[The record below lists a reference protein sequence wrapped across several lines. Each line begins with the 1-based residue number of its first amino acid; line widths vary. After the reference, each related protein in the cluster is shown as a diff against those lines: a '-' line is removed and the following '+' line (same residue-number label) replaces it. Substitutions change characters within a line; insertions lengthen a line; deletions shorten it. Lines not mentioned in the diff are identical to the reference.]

1 MSLDSLSVLLISIG
15 ALLLGSFI
23 KQHIS
28 FFQTFCI
35 PSPVIGGGIVSIIV
49 WIFYMYGF
57 SIEFDNTLQ
66 TPLMVMFFTIVG
78 LGGSLRL
85 LKIGGKI
92 LIFYL
97 LCCWFVAV
105 FQNLVG
111 VAFMNI
117 FGLNALYGILS
128 GAVALEGGH
137 ANAIAFSSMVESLTD
152 LPNAHVLAVAAATFG
167 LISGSLMGGPIAA
180 FLIKRH
186 KLKIESSQIQEV
198 KGDKKINANY
208 HDFIKSLFI
217 VLCIMYIGMYLS
229 SLFTKI
235 SGYFLPAYVG
245 SMLLAIVF
253 RNINDSFNLIKINEY
268 CMDIISNLSLG
279 IFLSM
284 AMMTLR
290 IWELSS
296 TALPLLVTLL
306 IQVLLL
312 SLFCI
317 FIVFRI
323 CGKNYDSAAMCAGL
337 MGHGL
342 GATPNA
348 VANIQA
354 LGDRYGVMSK
364 QAMLIVPLCGS
375 VLIDIVAVP
384 FNTYM
389 INVFV

>member
-1 MSLDSLSVLLISIG
+1 
-15 ALLLGSFI
+15 
-23 KQHIS
+23 
-28 FFQTFCI
+28 
-35 PSPVIGGGIVSIIV
+35 
-49 WIFYMYGF
+49 
-57 SIEFDNTLQ
+57 
-66 TPLMVMFFTIVG
+66 
-78 LGGSLRL
+78 
-85 LKIGGKI
+85 
-92 LIFYL
+92 
-97 LCCWFVAV
+97 
-105 FQNLVG
+105 
-111 VAFMNI
+111 
-117 FGLNALYGILS
+117 
-128 GAVALEGGH
+128 
-137 ANAIAFSSMVESLTD
+137 
-152 LPNAHVLAVAAATFG
+152 
-167 LISGSLMGGPIAA
+167 
-180 FLIKRH
+180 
-186 KLKIESSQIQEV
+186 
-198 KGDKKINANY
+198 
-208 HDFIKSLFI
+208 
-217 VLCIMYIGMYLS
+217 MYIGMYLS

>member
-28 FFQTFCI
+28 FLQTFCI

-152 LPNAHVLAVAAATFG
+152 LPNAHVVAVAAATFG

-198 KGDKKINANY
+198 KG
-208 HDFIKSLFI
+208 
-217 VLCIMYIGMYLS
+217 G
-229 SLFTKI
+229 
-235 SGYFLPAYVG
+235 
-245 SMLLAIVF
+245 
-253 RNINDSFNLIKINEY
+253 
-268 CMDIISNLSLG
+268 
-279 IFLSM
+279 
-284 AMMTLR
+284 
-290 IWELSS
+290 
-296 TALPLLVTLL
+296 
-306 IQVLLL
+306 Q
-312 SLFCI
+312 
-317 FIVFRI
+317 
-323 CGKNYDSAAMCAGL
+323 KN
-337 MGHGL
+337 
-342 GATPNA
+342 
-348 VANIQA
+348 
-354 LGDRYGVMSK
+354 
-364 QAMLIVPLCGS
+364 
-375 VLIDIVAVP
+375 
-384 FNTYM
+384 
-389 INVFV
+389 

>member
-1 MSLDSLSVLLISIG
+1 
-15 ALLLGSFI
+15 
-23 KQHIS
+23 
-28 FFQTFCI
+28 
-35 PSPVIGGGIVSIIV
+35 
-49 WIFYMYGF
+49 MYGF

-152 LPNAHVLAVAAATFG
+152 LPNARVVAVAAATFG

-198 KGDKKINANY
+198 KG
-208 HDFIKSLFI
+208 
-217 VLCIMYIGMYLS
+217 G
-229 SLFTKI
+229 
-235 SGYFLPAYVG
+235 
-245 SMLLAIVF
+245 
-253 RNINDSFNLIKINEY
+253 
-268 CMDIISNLSLG
+268 
-279 IFLSM
+279 
-284 AMMTLR
+284 
-290 IWELSS
+290 
-296 TALPLLVTLL
+296 
-306 IQVLLL
+306 Q
-312 SLFCI
+312 
-317 FIVFRI
+317 
-323 CGKNYDSAAMCAGL
+323 KN
-337 MGHGL
+337 
-342 GATPNA
+342 
-348 VANIQA
+348 
-354 LGDRYGVMSK
+354 
-364 QAMLIVPLCGS
+364 
-375 VLIDIVAVP
+375 
-384 FNTYM
+384 
-389 INVFV
+389 